1 MDAYLRLAKEQFG
14 YDVEQ
19 VSTSFVNCLVNVT
32 GLVPRPLP
40 RFQSLAVPLNC
51 TASDRNL
58 GEGLGTRLGCC
69 SQHTVVTLHF
79 PESNPPLTRSI
90 FLHFSQALGLLYW
103 HKYNI
108 EKSVEDLPNF
118 CPLQG
123 KVQYSPLFS
132 FVL

>member
-32 GLVPRPLP
+32 GLVPRPSPSFL
-40 RFQSLAVPLNC
+40 SLAVPLNC

-69 SQHTVVTLHF
+69 SQHVVVDTAFSSIKSTLDTF
-79 PESNPPLTRSI
+79 Y
-90 FLHFSQALGLLYW
+90 FSSFFSGSGSSLLA
-103 HKYNI
+103 
-108 EKSVEDLPNF
+108 
-118 CPLQG
+118 Q
-123 KVQYSPLFS
+123 VQY
-132 FVL
+132 